1 MPSFLSEDDIEREII
16 REMTTRWGEAFLFE
30 SLNCFTQDP
39 HDLNDKSG
47 RTDKRDVILVDR
59 LRAAAMRLNELPE
72 PVIDDAIGQ
81 LTARRA
87 SMSIVAANREVTAL
101 LRNGAPVEYDD
112 ANGRKQRTRVRF
124 LDFDAAEQNTY
135 LAVTQLWIK
144 GIGPTGRFRRPDI
157 LLYVNGIP
165 LVFIELKNS
174 NVDLRHAFDDNLTD
188 YKADIPQLFHAN
200 AVCILSNAMETR
212 VGSLTATWEYFFNW
226 LRVDDEKEKIDRQKI
241 KADASSLTRVID
253 GLLHPPRLLDY
264 VESFTLFYKE
274 NSKIIAQN
282 HQFIGVNNA
291 YERFENREQT
301 PGKLG
306 VFWHTQGSGKSF
318 SMIFYVRK
326 IFRKATGNFTFVV
339 VTDRKDL
346 DDQIYRNFLNTETV
360 KKEESCQP
368 RDSDQMR
375 TFLGTNKRMV
385 FTLIQKFR
393 WPKGQKYPQLTDRKD
408 VIVMVDEAH
417 RTQYEDL
424 AQNMRAGLAN
434 AQFLAFTGT
443 PLLGR
448 DRKTSQWFGDYV
460 SEYNF
465 KQAVDDES
473 TVPLYHQKR
482 VPEVLIQ
489 NDGLTEDLIA
499 IFEEEDIDELQR
511 EKLED
516 RFAKEDQVIWRD
528 DRLEKIAEDIVDH
541 FPQRGYLGKAMVI
554 TLDKFTAVTMYDKV
568 QHFWKE
574 KLKSLRKEISQ
585 LKNQPQ
591 SDSSRLS
598 QPEGTARYRVAA
610 DGSGVEGAPDQPQS
624 DSSRLSRDGSQ
635 REPLASASR
644 LMMSE
649 REKLKQRLEWMKRV
663 EMAVVISLEADDEQK
678 FADRKLDI
686 KPHRQRMESV
696 DKEGHDVEYNFKDP
710 EHPLQ
715 LVFVCAMWLTG
726 FDAPTVST
734 LYLDKPMKD
743 HTLMQTIARANRVT
757 SHRINGVRKT
767 HGEIIDY
774 YNVFRN
780 LQRALKD
787 YGEGS
792 DGSDMPVQEKTVLR
806 DLLQQALVEATRFC
820 EENGMPLDELSREQ
834 GRVFKSIELFGDYAN
849 TLLGNEERRKS
860 FYVYENTVSSLYD
873 ACKPEILGDPIV
885 RRVAVFQYLRGVV
898 DAVVDQQDI
907 TEVQRRIIELMDE
920 SVVVD
925 GSATQVVR
933 EPPEKWKII
942 QPSRVWDLSKTNFE
956 QLKQDFKTI
965 EYKNIQITDLLAFI
979 KKKLDEMLKQNLT
992 RRDFAERLQSIVDRY
1007 NSGGSSNENYY
1018 DELVNFASEMKVE
1031 DERHVR
1037 EGLSEDELEIFDLLS
1052 KDQMTEAETQEVKL
1066 AARKLLKRVLEE
1078 HPRVLVEDWFKDAHT
1093 RKIVKTALEE
1103 VLDAELPDS
1112 YDKRLFQLKRDEVF
1126 DAILDYA
1133 LQGVKF
1139 AA

>member
-16 REMTTRWGEAFLFE
+16 REMKARWGESFVFDT
-30 SLNCFTQDP
+30 LNCHTTDAD
-39 HDLNDKSG
+39 DLNDKSG

-59 LRAAAMRLNELPE
+59 VREAIGRLNDVP
-72 PVIDDAIGQ
+72 PVAVESAIEQ
-81 LTARRA
+81 LTARRSA
-87 SMSIVAANREVTAL
+87 MSMVAANREVTAL
-101 LRNGAPVEYDD
+101 IRDGAPVEYDD
-112 ANGRKQRTRVRF
+112 ANGRKQHTRVRF
-124 LDFDAAEQNTY
+124 IDFDASEQNTY

-144 GIGPTGRFRRPDI
+144 GIGPAGRFRRPDI

-174 NVDLRHAFDDNLTD
+174 NVNVRDAFDKNLTD
-188 YKADIPQLFHAN
+188 YKEDIPQLFHAN
-200 AVCILSNAMETR
+200 AVCVLSNALETR

-226 LRVDDEKEKIDRQKI
+226 LRVDDEKEKLDRKKI
-241 KADASSLTRVID
+241 KADADSLPRVID
-253 GLLHPPRLLDY
+253 GLLAPPRLLDY
-264 VESFTLFYKE
+264 VENFTLFYNE
-274 NSKIIAQN
+274 NQKILAQN

-291 YERFENREQT
+291 YDRFERRDET

-346 DDQIYRNFLNTETV
+346 DEQIYRNFLRTETV
-360 KKEESCQP
+360 RDNEACQP
-368 RDSDQMR
+368 RNSDQMR
-375 TFLGTNKRMV
+375 AFLGSNKRMV

-393 WPKGQKYPQLTDRKD
+393 YDKGQTYPLLSDRKD
-408 VIVMVDEAH
+408 IIVMVDEAH

-424 AQNMRAGLAN
+424 AQNMRAGLKN

-448 DRKTSQWFGDYV
+448 DRKTNQWFGDYV

-465 KQAVDDES
+465 KQAIDDES
-473 TVPLYHQKR
+473 TVPLFHQKR

-489 NDGLTEDLIA
+489 NDALTEDLIA
-499 IFEEEDIDELQR
+499 IFEDEDIDELQR
-511 EKLED
+511 EKLEN
-516 RFAKEDQVIWRD
+516 RFAKEDKVIWRD
-528 DRLEKIAEDIVDH
+528 DRLDTIAEDIVDH

-568 QHFWKE
+568 QHHWKE
-574 KLKSLRKEISQ
+574 KLKSLRGEIKLATGVQ
-585 LKNQPQ
+585 KDLLKR
-591 SDSSRLS
+591 RL
-598 QPEGTARYRVAA
+598 
-610 DGSGVEGAPDQPQS
+610 D
-624 DSSRLSRDGSQ
+624 
-635 REPLASASR
+635 
-644 LMMSE
+644 
-649 REKLKQRLEWMKRV
+649 WMKRV
-663 EMAVVISLEADDEQK
+663 EMAVVISDEADEEKK
-678 FADRKLDI
+678 FADRGLDI
-686 KPHRQRMESV
+686 KPHRKRMESV

-710 EHPLQ
+710 DHPLQ

-734 LYLDKPMKD
+734 LYMDKPMQG

-757 SHRINGVRKT
+757 SHQINGVRKT

-780 LQRALKD
+780 LKRALKD
-787 YGEGS
+787 YGEGN
-792 DGSDMPVQEKTVLR
+792 DAGDMPVQDKQVLF
-806 DLLQQALVEATRFC
+806 DLLDQAIDEATRFC
-820 EENGMPLDELSREQ
+820 EQNGMPLDEVSKNA
-834 GRVFKSIELFGDYAN
+834 GMIFKSVKTFGDYADI
-849 TLLGNEERRKS
+849 LLGDEQMRKS

-873 ACKPEILGDPIV
+873 ACKPEIFGNPVV

-898 DAVVDQQDI
+898 DALIEGQDI
-907 TEVQRRIIELMDE
+907 SEVQRRITELLDE

-925 GSATQVVR
+925 DSAREVVK
-933 EPPEKWKII
+933 EPKEEWKII
-942 QPSRVWDLSKTNFE
+942 QSGRVWDLSKTNFE
-956 QLKQDFKTI
+956 ALKHEFKSVAH
-965 EYKNIQITDLLAFI
+965 KNIEIADLLAFI
-979 KKKLDEMLKQNLT
+979 KKKLDEMMKQNLT
-992 RRDFAERLQSIVDRY
+992 RRDFAVRLQAIIDKY
-1007 NSGGSSNENYY
+1007 NSGGSSNENYF
-1018 DELVNFASEMKVE
+1018 DELVNFAGDMKSE

-1052 KDQMTEAETQEVKL
+1052 KDKMTEAESQKVKL
-1066 AARKLLKRVLEE
+1066 AAKALLKRVLEE
-1078 HPRVLVEDWFKDAHT
+1078 HPRVLVEDWFKDAQT
-1093 RKIVKTALEE
+1093 RKVVRDALEQ
-1103 VLDAELPDS
+1103 VLDENLPES
-1112 YDKRLFQLKRDEVF
+1112 YDKQLFQRKRDDVF

-1133 LQGVKF
+1133 LNGVKF